1 MDNKES
7 LRQHLSTLEKHLMRP
22 EVRRSPAELK
32 KLLAEEFVEFGSSG
46 QVYDR
51 KSIIEA
57 LSIESPFTFSIED
70 FKVVSLGPQV
80 ALVTYR
86 AVCHES
92 GDEHPIHSLRSSIW
106 RQVDGEWRMVFH
118 QGTPTATE

>member
-7 LRQHLSTLEKHLMRP
+7 LRQHLSRLEKHLMQP
-22 EVRRSPAELK
+22 EVRRSPAELR

-57 LSIESPFTFSIED
+57 LSIESPFTCSIED
-70 FKVVSLGPQV
+70 FSVVSLSPQL

-86 AVCHES
+86 AVCSENDNES
-92 GDEHPIHSLRSSIW
+92 SVHSLRSSIW
-106 RQVDGEWRMVFH
+106 RQVDGEWQMVFH
-118 QGTPTATE
+118 QGTPTSAR